1 MSRDGV
7 RTVTMELMNT
17 RPRTMISFVHVEEY
31 VLILPWT
38 QQRAFVY
45 HVRRHLSKIH
55 KGLHEEF
62 VWKRR
67 RQKRSKHSLGCILY
81 LREKDESPNA
91 TWPSTKF
98 TCSTWVLRQTAILS
112 SRSTYKIKISSSLQI
127 IHVPRRSELCK
138 WLPKFRISKIL

>member
-7 RTVTMELMNT
+7 RTGTMELMTT
-17 RPRTMISFVHVEEY
+17 RPRILMSFVHVEY

-38 QQRAFVY
+38 QQRALVY
-45 HVRRHLSKIH
+45 HVRHLSKIH
-55 KGLHEEF
+55 KGLHGEF

-81 LREKDESPNA
+81 LRERDESPNA
-91 TWPSTKF
+91 TWPSTKY
-98 TCSTWVLRQTAILS
+98 TWSPWVLRQTAILS
-112 SRSTYKIKISSSLQI
+112 SCSASKIKISSSLQI